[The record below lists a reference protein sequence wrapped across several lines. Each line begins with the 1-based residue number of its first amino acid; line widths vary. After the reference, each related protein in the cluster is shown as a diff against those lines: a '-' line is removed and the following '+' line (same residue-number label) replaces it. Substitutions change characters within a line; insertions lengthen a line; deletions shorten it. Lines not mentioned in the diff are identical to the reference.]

1 MALSRR
7 KFMQSAG
14 VAGIGAFAAPLI
26 AGRGSE
32 AMAATLAEPGFYP
45 GMAPSA
51 LNPAVADRLAYH
63 ARFKTG
69 IRLDSNENPNGP
81 GAHALEAVRAMF
93 AEANRY
99 PDAQEEDLQ
108 AAVAKAR
115 GVKPENVLMG
125 AGSGEI
131 LRSASYAFTGPG
143 KALVMASPT
152 FETPGGF
159 SESVGAEVRRIPV
172 DKDLKL
178 DLQRMLEAVTG
189 AGLVYFC
196 NPNNPTATVV
206 GSSQFKEFIAQ
217 VNKKSPG
224 TMIMMDE
231 AYHEFVEDPSYA
243 TSIPISLENPTV
255 FTVRTF
261 SKVFGMAG
269 MRAGYAIARPE
280 VLRPMAKHKLAS
292 AVNVLASAAGVATLS
307 DQAHINSEVKLN
319 KDAKAFTV
327 KALASMGFKAADSQ
341 ANFIMVPIGRDSR
354 AFKDACAKQGILVGR
369 PFPPLTTHA
378 RISIGTMDE
387 MKKAVEVFKSVL
399 GSAAN

>member
-7 KFMQSAG
+7 KFMQAAG
-14 VAGIGAFAAPLI
+14 VGGLGALATPLI
-26 AGRGSE
+26 AARGNE
-32 AMAATLAEPGFYP
+32 ALAAALAEPGFYP
-45 GMAPSA
+45 GMAPAAINAA
-51 LNPAVADRLAYH
+51 LEERVAYRAK
-63 ARFKTG
+63 FKTG

-81 GAHALEAVRAMF
+81 GTRALEAVRNLF
-93 AEANRY
+93 SEANRY
-99 PDAQEEDLQ
+99 PDSQEDELR

-115 GVKPENVLMG
+115 GVKDENVLMG
-125 AGSGEI
+125 CGSGEI

-178 DLQRMLEAVTG
+178 DLQRMLDAVSG

-206 GSSQFKEFIAQ
+206 GASQFKEFITQ
-217 VNKKSPG
+217 VNRKNPDC
-224 TMIMMDE
+224 MIMMDE
-231 AYHEFVEDPSYA
+231 AYHEFVEDPAYT
-243 TSIPISLENPTV
+243 TSIPISLENPRV

-269 MRAGYAIARPE
+269 LRAGYAIARPE
-280 VLRPMAKHKLAS
+280 TLRPMAKHKLSS
-292 AVNVLASAAGVATLS
+292 AVNVLAAAAGMATLP

-319 KDAKAFTV
+319 KEAKAYTV

-341 ANFIMVPIGRDSR
+341 ANFIMVPINRDSR
-354 AFKDACAKQGILVGR
+354 AFKDACARQGILVGR
-369 PFPPLTTHA
+369 AFPPLTTHS

-399 GSAAN
+399 GNAAN